1 MGVSIGGSLGRRFG
15 WLWAAYAVSTYGSS
29 FCFGA
34 LPLIAITVLHA
45 GATEV
50 SALAASGLAVGALV
64 AVPLGPWVE
73 FRRKRPVMIA
83 MDLSRFV
90 VLASIPAAFA
100 LGLLSFTQLLIVSV
114 VTAAADITF
123 RSASGA
129 YLKTFV
135 PREELL
141 VANARFEATTWS
153 AQVIGPPLG
162 GAAMGLFGPVVTVL
176 ADAVSYLV
184 SAVGIGGIGAI
195 GDSEPRST
203 RHRASRVRVSEVLD
217 GWRCILGHR
226 GLRAMMANSVLFN
239 GLLLAAEPPLAVLL
253 VGQLGFAPW
262 QYGLAFALP
271 CLGGLV
277 GARAARPLATRF
289 GHHRVLIAAATLR
302 ACWPLGLAFVGP
314 GIPGLM
320 LVIVV
325 EFGLI
330 VCIGVANPLIAT
342 YRLHQT
348 PAGRVTRT
356 LSAWTIT
363 AKATT
368 AALTGLWGLLAAAT
382 SPRVAIAVSGAL
394 LLATPLLLPRHE
406 HLAPSAPEPATEP
419 A

>member
-184 SAVGIGGIGAI
+184 SAVGIGAI

-330 VCIGVANPLIAT
+330 VCIGAANPLIAT

-406 HLAPSAPEPATEP
+406 HLAPSAPELATEP